1 MARGLRDRRGYP
13 RVGGTGR
20 LDQQLGRLERENA
33 ALHAE
38 VERLQRANQ
47 QLQGRVRK
55 LAGQVEELRR
65 AANRQAAPFS
75 NNTPASH
82 PRRPGRK
89 PGPAYGRCARRP
101 VPQRV
106 DRVVAVGLP
115 AACPHCRQRLAVE
128 RVACQYQEDLPPPPA
143 SVITRYEVQI
153 GRCLGCRR
161 RVQPRHP
168 EQTSDALGAAG
179 VQVGPRAV
187 ALAVWASK
195 GLGLPAAKVARL
207 LGQLG
212 LKVTPGGVVQV
223 LHRAARRATPTYRAL
238 VDGIRASP
246 VVAPDETGW
255 RVAGHKAWLWAFAG
269 QGVVVYRIAQ
279 GRGFGD
285 AAVVLGEAFVGVLE
299 RDGWAPYRQF
309 TTAAHQTCL
318 AHLLRRCR
326 ELLEDA
332 ERGQAKT
339 PHAVRRILQRA
350 LWVRDQRDAGSLDA
364 AQVAAEAERLAA
376 AVDWLIAGQTVYAPN
391 RRLLGHLARE
401 RGALFTF
408 LLRDRVQATNWR
420 AEHAIRPA
428 VVCRKA
434 WGGNRTWTGAQ
445 TWQVLSSILATAHL
459 QQRDPVGLLV
469 PLLCAPGPVL
479 ADLAIPA
486 AASTADTARGP

>member
-1 MARGLRDRRGYP
+1 MASGVRGRGGYP

-20 LDQQLGRLERENA
+20 LYQQLGRLERENA
-33 ALHAE
+33 ALRGQ
-38 VERLQRANQ
+38 VDQLQHANQ
-47 QLQGRVRK
+47 QLQARVRR
-55 LAGQVEELRR
+55 LTGQVEALRR
-65 AANRQAAPFS
+65 AAKRQAAPFS
-75 NNTPASH
+75 KNAPTPH
-82 PRRPGRK
+82 PKRPGRK
-89 PGPAYGRCARRP
+89 PGAGYGPRARRP

-115 AACPHCRQRLAVE
+115 AVCPHCGDQLEVE
-128 RVACQYQEDLPPPPA
+128 RVACQYQEDLPPPQA
-143 SVITRYEVQI
+143 SVITRYELQI
-153 GRCLGCRR
+153 GRCHGCRR
-161 RVQPRHP
+161 RIQPRHP

-187 ALAVWASK
+187 ALAAWASK
-195 GLGLPAAKVARL
+195 GLGLPAAKVACL

-212 LKVTPGGVVQV
+212 LKVTPGGVIQV
-223 LHRAARRATPTYRAL
+223 LHRAARRATPTWNAL
-238 VDGIRASP
+238 VGGVRASP

-255 RVAGHKAWLWAFAG
+255 RVAGRRAWLWAFAG

-285 AAVVLGEAFVGVLE
+285 AKAVLGGDYAGVLE

-309 TTAAHQTCL
+309 TKAAHQTCL
-318 AHLLRRCR
+318 AHLLRRCA

-339 PHAVRRILQRA
+339 PHAVRRILRRA
-350 LWVRDQRDAGSLDA
+350 LLVREQRDAGQLDA
-364 AQVAAEAERLAA
+364 AQAAAGAERLGA
-376 AVDWLIAGQTVYAPN
+376 AVDRLLAGQTVYPPN
-391 RRLLGHLARE
+391 RRLLDHLGRE

-408 LLRDRVQATNWR
+408 LVRPGVQATNWR

-445 TWQVLSSILATAHL
+445 TWQVLSSVLATAAM
-459 QQRDPVGLLV
+459 QQCDPVALLV
-469 PLLCAPGPVL
+469 PLLRAPGPLL

-486 AASTADTARGP
+486 TVGVACDP